1 VRVAVTGCAS
11 DFGTV
16 ILPRLFDDPDVEEV
30 VGIDIREPR
39 VAHEKLRFENE
50 DVRSPRL
57 RELFDDCGAVV
68 HLAFVVAEIHDKQL
82 THDVNIN
89 GSRNVIESAA
99 DAGARRIVIASSVS
113 AYGVHADQTVLRED
127 LFPRGNHDRYYF
139 YDKAEVEHFVEW
151 WLRRRGDDAP
161 VVTLLRPCVICGPHF
176 SNPLIDNLCA
186 PVGLLP
192 RGGFAFQLLHEDDLA
207 DAFHRAVR
215 EDLPGPYNVASEDE
229 FGADELAEIHGQRLI
244 RVPLRVARGATEVLF
259 RLRLSPI
266 SSQWVIGHGE
276 AFADPARL
284 EEETGWRPRFT
295 SRETAHVTLLQNGR
309 PILRSKGELRRREVA
324 EAALAPMTEWV
335 RRWCDEV
342 PGMRE
347 ATGGADAF
355 DEMLESAE
363 HDFLPYKTGDVHLE
377 VHAAE
382 QGEPSIVFSPGLGA
396 HARFYSPALG
406 ALRRE
411 GFDVIGVDRPG
422 HGLSQGRRG
431 DSTIDMTLDVLDGAI
446 RYARE
451 RFGGPVALAGSS
463 LGGIITWY
471 ALTRE
476 PDVDCAVCH
485 NVMHPAERH
494 EPAARVKFPLL
505 TRLARIAP
513 FAPVP
518 IKQVAD
524 FDAVA
529 LDPRTRAYFD
539 EEPDRIW
546 CWTVTARTMAS
557 IVAFEPRLDWSRVE
571 IPTLVLEGAADRM
584 VNPEFTSRSF
594 ERSHPPGAELRELA
608 GLGHLL
614 FHDHLPHTLEHVA
627 GFVRER
633 VAAPA
638 PSY

>member
-1 VRVAVTGCAS
+1 VKVAVTGCAS

-16 ILPRLFDDPDVEEV
+16 ILPRLFGDARIDEV
-30 VGIDIREPR
+30 IGLDLRDPR
-39 VAHEKLRFENE
+39 VAHEKLRFERE

-57 RELFDDCGAVV
+57 RELFEGCEAVV

-99 DAGARRIVIASSVS
+99 EVGARRIVIASSVS
-113 AYGVHADQTVLRED
+113 AYGVHPEQSILRED
-127 LFPRGNHDRYYF
+127 MFPRGNHDRYYF

-151 WLRRRGDDAP
+151 WLRRHGDDAP
-161 VVTLLRPCVICGPHF
+161 TITLLRPCIICGPHF

-186 PVGLLP
+186 PTGLLP

-207 DAFHRAVR
+207 DAFHRAVH

-244 RVPLRVARGATEVLF
+244 RVPLPVARGAAEVLF

-266 SSQWVIGHGE
+266 SSQWVIGQGE

-284 EEETGWRPRFT
+284 EEETGWQPRFT
-295 SRETAHVTLLQNGR
+295 SRETAHVTLLQQGR
-309 PILRSKGELRRREVA
+309 PILRSSGELRRREVA
-324 EAALAPMTEWV
+324 EAALAPMTEVV
-335 RRWCDEV
+335 RGWCDDV
-342 PGMRE
+342 PGLRE

-355 DEMLESAE
+355 DAILEHAE
-363 HDFLPYKTGDVHLE
+363 HEFLPFKSGDVHLE
-377 VHAAE
+377 VHPAGE
-382 QGEPSIVFSPGLGA
+382 GEPTIVFSPGLGA

-406 ALRRE
+406 ALCRE
-411 GFDVIGVDRPG
+411 GFNAIGVDRPG
-422 HGLSQGRRG
+422 HGLSHGRRG
-431 DSTIDMTLDVLDGAI
+431 DSPIDATLDVLDAAV

-494 EPAARVKFPLL
+494 EPAARIKFPLL
-505 TRLARIAP
+505 TRLARVAP
-513 FAPVP
+513 HARVP

-524 FDAVA
+524 FGAVA
-529 LDPRTRAYFD
+529 LDPRTRAYFE

-546 CWTVTARTMAS
+546 CWTVTARTIAS
-557 IVAFEPRLDWSRVE
+557 FVAFEPQLDWTRVE
-571 IPTLVLEGAADRM
+571 TPTVVLEGAADAM
-584 VNPEFTSRSF
+584 VNPEFTRRSF
-594 ERSHPPGAELRELA
+594 ERSHPPGAELRELP

-614 FHDHLPHTLEHVA
+614 FHDHLPETLEHMS
-627 GFVRER
+627 GFVREHAR
-633 VAAPA
+633 AGVPA
-638 PSY
+638 